1 MAKTYKQIQEEA
13 NRMFGNKAS
22 DEKFKWRQEQ
32 QRAAGLDVEKS
43 TRGGIAGAYDRNKK
57 LVGAAVT
64 AAGYLMGGPAGA
76 AASRGFMQ
84 GVDRPGKG
92 GIGFDVG
99 RAAKGAAEG
108 FAAGNVANLGKM
120 GLAKLTGQAPMMSAA
135 QNKALTASLDKANV
149 GIEQNIGRAMGQVP
163 TDVANANFVSQPLSM
178 SERLMRGAQGV
189 GQYIAKKPEGAAMAF
204 KGITESREKAAERAL
219 RRDLQ
224 REQLAQSQ
232 RQFEQ
237 EFGLRRGQDEREV
250 ERQRRIAQMLAPLFQ
265 RIAGGQG

>member
-1 MAKTYKQIQEEA
+1 MAKTYKEIQDEA
-13 NRMFGNKAS
+13 NRRFGNKAS

-32 QRAAGLDVEKS
+32 QKAAGLDVEKS

-108 FAAGNVANLGKM
+108 YAAGSVANLGKM

-135 QNKALTASLDKANV
+135 QNKALTASLDKANL
-149 GIEQNIGRAMGQVP
+149 GIEQNLSRVTGQGLQN
-163 TDVANANFVSQPLSM
+163 VANANIVNQPLSM
-178 SERLMRGAQGV
+178 SDKLMGMARGA
-189 GQYIAKKPEGAAMAF
+189 GQYIAKKPEVVGTALKEYNTSRQAAAN
-204 KGITESREKAAERAL
+204 RAL
-219 RRDLQ
+219 E
-224 REQLAQSQ
+224 REAMAQSQ
-232 RQFEQ
+232 RQFE
-237 EFGLRRGQDEREV
+237 ETMGLRKREEEREV

>member
-76 AASRGFMQ
+76 AASRGFLQ
-84 GVDRPGKG
+84 GVDRPGKS

-108 FAAGNVANLGKM
+108 YAAGNVANLGKM
-120 GLAKLTGQAPMMSAA
+120 GLARLTGQAPMMSAA

-189 GQYIAKKPEGAAMAF
+189 GQYIAKKPEVAGQALTAFAGSRQAAAN
-204 KGITESREKAAERAL
+204 RQ
-219 RRDLQ
+219 LQ
-224 REQLAQSQ
+224 REQLRQ
-232 RQFEQ
+232 RESEFER
-237 EFGLRRGQDEREV
+237 EYGLRRGQDEREI
-250 ERQRRIAQMLAPLFQ
+250 ERQRRIAEMLAPLFQ

>member
-76 AASRGFMQ
+76 AASRGFLQ
-84 GVDRPGKG
+84 GVDRPGKS

-108 FAAGNVANLGKM
+108 YAAGNIANLGKM
-120 GLAKLTGQAPMMSAA
+120 GLSKLTGSGAA
-135 QNKALTASLDKANV
+135 GGVQSGAVPTQRVLDPSRGGYVNV
-149 GIEQNIGRAMGQVP
+149 GGTSSPV
-163 TDVANANFVSQPLSM
+163 SM
-178 SERLMRGAQGV
+178 SDKLMGMAKGAGS
-189 GQYIAKKPEGAAMAF
+189 YIAKKPELAAGALKEFSASRQAAANRELERQAMQQ
-204 KGITESREKAAERAL
+204 G
-219 RRDLQ
+219 
-224 REQLAQSQ
+224 Q
-232 RQFEQ
+232 RQFE
-237 EFGLRRGQDEREV
+237 ETMGLRKREEEREV

>member
-32 QRAAGLDVEKS
+32 QKAAGLDVEKS

-120 GLAKLTGQAPMMSAA
+120 GLAKLTGGGVPTGTVPTQRI
-135 QNKALTASLDKANV
+135 LDPSRGGYVNV
-149 GIEQNIGRAMGQVP
+149 GGTSSPA
-163 TDVANANFVSQPLSM
+163 SM
-178 SERLMRGAQGV
+178 SERLMGMARGA
-189 GQYIAKKPEGAAMAF
+189 GQYIAKKPEVVGTALKEYNTSRQAAAN
-204 KGITESREKAAERAL
+204 RAL
-219 RRDLQ
+219 E
-224 REQLAQSQ
+224 REAMAQSQ
-232 RQFEQ
+232 RQFE
-237 EFGLRRGQDEREV
+237 ETMGLRKREEEREV